1 MCSQVFILHSFYAFL
16 PTTGWCGK
24 LRNTSRWEK
33 KKGFFMFS
41 LWNLLE
47 SVTGGCAEKG
57 WVELKVSQ
65 GGWGGVGWAQAQA
78 V

>member
-1 MCSQVFILHSFYAFL
+1 MLSYPRQVGVENLETPA
-16 PTTGWCGK
+16 GGK
-24 LRNTSRWEK
+24 K

-65 GGWGGVGWAQAQA
+65 GG
-78 V
+78 